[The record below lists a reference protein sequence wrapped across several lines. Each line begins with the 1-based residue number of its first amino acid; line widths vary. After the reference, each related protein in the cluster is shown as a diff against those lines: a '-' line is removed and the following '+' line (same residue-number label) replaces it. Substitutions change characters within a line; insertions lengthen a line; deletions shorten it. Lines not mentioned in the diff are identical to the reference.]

1 MPPKVANPKPKPKYR
16 RQTLLIIGGS
26 FALVVVSASNASA
39 LLDTSNILNQAQQI
53 SPILD
58 KAGVNIQPAINQAN
72 HYVQD
77 ANQYLN
83 QISSFY
89 EQLIA
94 GNIQGILGSIQGI
107 TGALGIPDPSQIRT
121 QGVWNE
127 QIPGTQAT
135 AQAKAN
141 TTDRAISMA
150 IASTVLGQLG
160 QTFIRNQQQQVD
172 ATVQNTAVAA
182 QQTIDAASNAQSRNV
197 SQDILKDLTVQ
208 QAYISQQQAGLAQI
222 NQLLSTQ
229 LTGLQLQ
236 SAAGNLMLGN
246 ISGTLDQQELS
257 QRLEQQAS
265 NLSEAQTVSQ
275 IYIPGINLA
284 H

>member
-1 MPPKVANPKPKPKYR
+1 MKTSVVNLLSKSR
-16 RQTLLIIGGS
+16 RKTLLIMGVS
-26 FALVVVSASNASA
+26 LTLVVVSASNASA
-39 LLDTSNILNQAQQI
+39 LVGASNNLNQARHI
-53 SPILD
+53 SPVLNM
-58 KAGVNIQPAINQAN
+58 AGVNIQPSINQAN
-72 HYVQD
+72 
-77 ANQYLN
+77 QYGQQASQYWSL
-83 QISSFY
+83 ISSFY
-89 EQLIA
+89 NQLIS

-107 TGALGIPDPSQIRT
+107 TGALGIPDPIQIRT
-121 QGVWNE
+121 DSVWNE

-141 TTDRAISMA
+141 TTDRTIATA
-150 IASTVLGQLG
+150 IASTVLGQQG
-160 QTFIRNQQQQVD
+160 QTVIRNQQQHID
-172 ATVQNTAVAA
+172 TTVQNTAAAA
-182 QQTIDAASNAQSRNV
+182 QQTVDAASYAQSRNV
-197 SQDILKDLTVQ
+197 SQDILKDLSVQ

-257 QRLEQQAS
+257 QRLEQQAT

-284 H
+284 N